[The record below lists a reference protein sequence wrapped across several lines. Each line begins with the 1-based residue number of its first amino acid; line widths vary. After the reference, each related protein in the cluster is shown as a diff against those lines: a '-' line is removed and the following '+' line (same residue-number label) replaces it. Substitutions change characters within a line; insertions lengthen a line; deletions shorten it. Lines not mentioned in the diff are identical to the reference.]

1 MSLIDIRSATITEKG
16 QIAIPRQMRNLKG
29 FNTGSKI
36 AILSYQ
42 DHLEL
47 RPLRQVSESLLTA
60 IASEKTLAKDWNSKE
75 EDKAWG
81 YLENQSKKRES

>member
-1 MSLIDIRSATITEKG
+1 MSIIDIRSATITAKG
-16 QIAIPRQMRNLKG
+16 QIAIPRQLRNLKG
-29 FNTGSKI
+29 FGTGSKI

-47 RPLRQVSESLLTA
+47 RPLKQVSESLLTA
-60 IASEKTLAKDWNSKE
+60 IASEKALAKDWNSKE

-81 YLENQSKKRES
+81 YLKERTRKK